1 MAQSVPDRKPDWCV
15 DIATLSRL
23 AEQADDALEWPAQSW
38 AALCSEAVVRWPV
51 PRALGG
57 LEFSSADLLRGYERL
72 SGACLTTTFILSQ
85 RDAAIRRLR
94 DGARQDL
101 AAELLPALAGGTA
114 FATVGLS
121 QLTTS
126 RQHTA
131 PALRATLSDQHIVLD
146 GVIPWV
152 SGADRA
158 DFLVAGA
165 TLGDGQQV
173 LFVLPME
180 LPGIAIGKP
189 LPLAA
194 LRGSRTAEIA
204 CRSVAVPRRW
214 LLAGPAVQVLSTG
227 RGGAGGLE
235 TSCLA
240 IGHAG
245 GAIDDLRRDADS
257 RPDLLPMVERLNTTR
272 QSLMDDLL
280 SLAEKPAG
288 PDAAIALRARA
299 NALALRATQAALT
312 SAKGA
317 GFVHPHAAQRRA
329 RQAQFFL
336 VWSCPRAAAEAT
348 LGYLGEGP
356 VCS

>member
-1 MAQSVPDRKPDWCV
+1 METSHTIAANLETSVLVRE
-15 DIATLSRL
+15 
-23 AEQADDALEWPAQSW
+23 AERADDSLSWPAASW
-38 AALCSEAVVRWPV
+38 DSLKDGGVLRWPI

-57 LEFSSADLLRGYERL
+57 DELDSMELMRGYARL
-72 SGACLTTTFILSQ
+72 AGACLTTAFILSQ
-85 RDAAIRRLR
+85 RDAAVRRLR
-94 DGARQDL
+94 DGSRLDL
-101 AAELLPALAGGTA
+101 AAELLPRLATGET
-114 FATVGLS
+114 FTTVGLS

-126 RQHTA
+126 RQHAA
-131 PALRATLSDQHIVLD
+131 PSLRATMSDATIDLD

-152 SGADRA
+152 TGADQA
-158 DFLVAGA
+158 QFIVAGA
-165 TLGDGQQV
+165 TLDDGRQL
-173 LFVLPME
+173 LFVLPMD
-180 LPGIAIGKP
+180 LPGLQIGNP
-189 LPLAA
+189 LPLSA
-194 LRGSRTAEIA
+194 LRGSRTAEIT
-204 CRSVAVPRRW
+204 CRSVKAPRHW
-214 LLAGPAVQVLSTG
+214 LLAGPTPQVLSTG

-245 GAIDDLRRDADS
+245 GAIDDLRAEAGA
-257 RPDLLPMVERLNTTR
+257 RPDLLPLTERLDAARRNH
-272 QSLMDDLL
+272 MDELL
-280 SLAEKPAG
+280 SLAQGTGG
-288 PDAAIALRARA
+288 PEAAIALRARA

-312 SAKGA
+312 AAKGA

>member
-1 MAQSVPDRKPDWCV
+1 MSAPDLDNAWNV
-15 DIATLSRL
+15 DCEVL
-23 AEQADDALEWPAQSW
+23 ARHAESADDSLRWPAESW
-38 AALCSEAVVRWPV
+38 AVLRENGVTRWPV
-51 PRALGG
+51 PRTSGG
-57 LEFSSADLLRGYERL
+57 AELNSADLLRGYERL
-72 SGACLTTTFILSQ
+72 AGACLTTTFILSQ

-101 AAELLPALAGGTA
+101 AAELLPPLAAGTV

-131 PALRATLSDQHIVLD
+131 PALLATMTDEAIVLD

-152 SGADRA
+152 SGADQA
-158 DFLVAGA
+158 DFIVAGA
-165 TLGDGQQV
+165 TLNDRQQI
-173 LFVLPME
+173 LLVLPKDV
-180 LPGIAIGKP
+180 PGVEIGEP

-204 CRSVAVPRRW
+204 CRSATVPRRW
-214 LLAGPAVQVLSTG
+214 LLAGPAPQVLSTG

-245 GAIDDLRRDADS
+245 GAIDDLRQEAES
-257 RPDLLPMVERLNTTR
+257 RQDLLPLAERLDATR
-272 QSLMDDLL
+272 RNLMADLL
-280 SLAEKPAG
+280 ALAANPAG
-288 PDAAIALRARA
+288 PEAAISLRARA

-312 SAKGA
+312 AAKGA